1 MNIGNN
7 LRNFR
12 LNNKLSRKKLSE
24 ITGVSSGY
32 IEEIE
37 NGKKKPT
44 IEILLKISSSFNITV
59 SELIGE
65 TEPSLSPELKNLLD
79 SAKELNPEQI
89 QKLTEFIQIV
99 ILNKNDC

>member
-79 SAKELNPEQI
+79 SAKDLTPEQI